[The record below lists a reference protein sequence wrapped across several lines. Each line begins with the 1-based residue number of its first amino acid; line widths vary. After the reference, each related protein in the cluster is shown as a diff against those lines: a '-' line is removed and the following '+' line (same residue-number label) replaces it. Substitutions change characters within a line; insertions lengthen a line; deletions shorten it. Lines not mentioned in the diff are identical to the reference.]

1 MPTHNTQ
8 YVFKG
13 GQQTTMRTIK
23 IFVSLPMKG
32 LSNEKIMEAFLESDT
47 QLKELFEGY
56 DIKVMHQTLGSAI
69 PEDEVHQYTHPELY
83 FFGSGIKD
91 LMSKCD
97 IVAFYP
103 GWKVARGCN
112 AEYNLAKAYNIPT
125 LDLESIICPEDIRI
139 IVSKLNLPEG

>member
-1 MPTHNTQ
+1 
-8 YVFKG
+8 
-13 GQQTTMRTIK
+13 MRTIK

-32 LSNEKIMEAFLESDT
+32 LSNEEIIKAFDKSDT
-47 QLKELFEGY
+47 QLKELFDGY
-56 DIKVMHQTLGSAI
+56 DIKVLHQTLGSAI
-69 PEDEVHQYTHPELY
+69 PEDEIRQYTHPELY
-83 FFGSGIKD
+83 FFGDGIKS
-91 LMSKCD
+91 LMSKSD

-112 AEYNLAKAYNIPT
+112 AEYELAKAYKVPT

>member
-8 YVFKG
+8 YVLKG
-13 GQQTTMRTIK
+13 DNMRTIK
-23 IFVSLPMKG
+23 IFVSMKMKG
-32 LSNEKIMEAFLESDT
+32 LSNEEIMEAFRKSDT
-47 QLKELFEGY
+47 MLKELFDGY
-56 DIKVMHQTLGSAI
+56 DIKVMHQPLGSAI
-69 PEDEVHQYTHPELY
+69 PEDEVRQYTHPELY
-83 FFGSGIKD
+83 FFGSGIKE
-91 LMSKCD
+91 LMSKSD

-112 AEYNLAKAYNIPT
+112 AEYQLAKAYGIPT

>member
-8 YVFKG
+8 YVLKG
-13 GQQTTMRTIK
+13 DNMRTIK
-23 IFVSLPMKG
+23 IFVSMKMKG
-32 LSNEKIMEAFLESDT
+32 LSNEEIMEAFHKSDT
-47 QLKELFEGY
+47 MLKELFEGY
-56 DIKVMHQTLGSAI
+56 DIKVMHQNLGSAI
-69 PEDEVHQYTHPELY
+69 PEDEVRQYTHPDLY
-83 FFGSGIKD
+83 FFGDGIKS
-91 LMSKCD
+91 LMSKSD

-112 AEYNLAKAYNIPT
+112 AEYQLAKAYNVPT

>member
-1 MPTHNTQ
+1 
-8 YVFKG
+8 
-13 GQQTTMRTIK
+13 MRTIK

-32 LSNEKIMEAFLESDT
+32 LSNEKIMEAFHESDT
-47 QLKELFEGY
+47 QLKELFDGY

-69 PEDEVHQYTHPELY
+69 PEDEIRQYTHPELY
-83 FFGSGIKD
+83 FFGDGIKS
-91 LMSKCD
+91 LMSKAD

-112 AEYNLAKAYNIPT
+112 AEYELAKSYNIPV

>member
-1 MPTHNTQ
+1 
-8 YVFKG
+8 
-13 GQQTTMRTIK
+13 MRTIK
-23 IFVSLPMKG
+23 IFVSMKMKG

-69 PEDEVHQYTHPELY
+69 PEDEIRQYTHPELY
-83 FFGSGIKD
+83 FFGDGIKS

-97 IVAFYP
+97 IAAFYP

-112 AEYNLAKAYNIPT
+112 AEYQLAKAYNIPT

-139 IVSKLNLPEG
+139 LVSKLNLPEG

>member
-8 YVFKG
+8 YVLKG
-13 GQQTTMRTIK
+13 DNMRTIK
-23 IFVSLPMKG
+23 IFVSMKMKG
-32 LSNEKIMEAFLESDT
+32 LSNEEIMEAFHKSDT
-47 QLKELFEGY
+47 MLKELFEGY
-56 DIKVMHQTLGSAI
+56 DIKVMHQPLGSAI
-69 PEDEVHQYTHPELY
+69 PEDEVRQYTHPDLY
-83 FFGSGIKD
+83 FFGDGIKS
-91 LMSKCD
+91 LMSKSD

-112 AEYNLAKAYNIPT
+112 AEYELAKAYNVPT

>member
-8 YVFKG
+8 YVLKG
-13 GQQTTMRTIK
+13 DNMRTIK

-47 QLKELFEGY
+47 QLKELFDGY

-69 PEDEVHQYTHPELY
+69 PEDEVRQYTHPELY
-83 FFGSGIKD
+83 FFGSGIKE
-91 LMSKCD
+91 LMSKSD

-112 AEYNLAKAYNIPT
+112 AEYELAKAYGIPT
-125 LDLESIICPEDIRI
+125 LDLESVICPEDIRI

>member
-1 MPTHNTQ
+1 
-8 YVFKG
+8 
-13 GQQTTMRTIK
+13 
-23 IFVSLPMKG
+23 MKG
-32 LSNEKIMEAFLESDT
+32 LSNEEIMESFLDSDT
-47 QLKELFEGY
+47 KLKELFDGY

-69 PEDEVHQYTHPELY
+69 PEDEIRQYTHPELY
-83 FFGSGIKD
+83 FFGDGIKS
-91 LMSKCD
+91 LMSKAD

-112 AEYNLAKAYNIPT
+112 AEYALAKAYNIPV

>member
-1 MPTHNTQ
+1 
-8 YVFKG
+8 
-13 GQQTTMRTIK
+13 
-23 IFVSLPMKG
+23 MKG

-69 PEDEVHQYTHPELY
+69 PEDEVRQCTHPELY
-83 FFGSGIKD
+83 FFGSGIKE
-91 LMSKCD
+91 LMSKSD

-112 AEYNLAKAYNIPT
+112 AEYNLAKSIQHTNTRFGINHMSRRHT
-125 LDLESIICPEDIRI
+125 NHRFQVESP
-139 IVSKLNLPEG
+139 